1 MAVLSCWIS
10 KVKSIGVT
18 VVVVAILFDVPFGA
32 RAWSPQHGSAQVA
45 RRTML
50 ETTVPTAVAVGAL
63 SSWIPSWKSHAAT
76 AASTLQLPTLNELK
90 PTSLAVRL
98 AQRNNAA
105 GLPNRLFN
113 VPPKAQVFPVWL
125 RGDWRIATEFAG
137 FAFPS
142 SRIDKQRLILNTNV
156 PGFSKCSIA
165 ATADIGRTGT
175 ITYDWSVDSTTG
187 WEGRATNLRHQV
199 DAYLGYPAVSRVAYD
214 ATRNPNRQ
222 SIDFVDYRTINAER
236 IELFDNAREC
246 QEYMTVSANGAPS
259 QVFVCAEYVRQVTFG
274 TGSTVGVPRQAVT
287 NYAHF
292 WTFQRPSSDTNKE
305 DFDVTNSWTGN
316 LLTAAYLDPQDAM
329 FFDEPSQPVAL
340 YSHLLQAQRK
350 SPGS

>member
-76 AASTLQLPTLNELK
+76 AASTLQLPTLNELP

-125 RGDWRIATEFAG
+125 RSIRIC
-137 FAFPS
+137 
-142 SRIDKQRLILNTNV
+142 
-156 PGFSKCSIA
+156 SKLSEYLP
-165 ATADIGRTGT
+165 TLRG
-175 ITYDWSVDSTTG
+175 
-187 WEGRATNLRHQV
+187 LRHCKKQ
-199 DAYLGYPAVSRVAYD
+199 LGTWGGARAKDQPSTGYQINILS
-214 ATRNPNRQ
+214 Q
-222 SIDFVDYRTINAER
+222 DYE
-236 IELFDNAREC
+236 
-246 QEYMTVSANGAPS
+246 
-259 QVFVCAEYVRQVTFG
+259 
-274 TGSTVGVPRQAVT
+274 PR
-287 NYAHF
+287 
-292 WTFQRPSSDTNKE
+292 
-305 DFDVTNSWTGN
+305 
-316 LLTAAYLDPQDAM
+316 
-329 FFDEPSQPVAL
+329 
-340 YSHLLQAQRK
+340 
-350 SPGS
+350 